1 MVTERDMVMELGRD
15 SNNKKENFMKT
26 LLLTYKT
33 HHEINLITEFGT
45 LLRSEDSYSSS
56 GRGSGRGSGW
66 GDGDGIASDNNYTSG
81 YGYGYGVG
89 YGFGFGSGDGSG
101 DGYGSCFIFD
111 NSK

>member
-1 MVTERDMVMELGRD
+1 MERIKTKIDK
-15 SNNKKENFMKT
+15 NKVNFMKT